1 MRSRTMDNKIEN
13 PYEAYDSVN
22 RSKQFLV
29 FTDAVLILFCLILL
43 WMLVHRE
50 AFGISRIWEE
60 TILWR
65 VVPLIGLCVFIAYL
79 LGFRSLSTTMLSLT
93 SLCLFAIAMLMSFVL
108 QSGV

>member
-1 MRSRTMDNKIEN
+1 MRSGTMDNKIEN

-22 RSKQFLV
+22 RSKQLFV
-29 FTDAVLILFCLILL
+29 FTDAVVILFGLCLL
-43 WMLVHRE
+43 WTLVHRE

-65 VVPLIGLCVFIAYL
+65 VVPLVGLCVVIAYL
-79 LGFRSLSTTMLSLT
+79 LGFRSLSTTILSATALT
-93 SLCLFAIAMLMSFVL
+93 LFALAMLMSFVL